1 MSNILTVRFPA
12 TVGYVEEINPRTGAV
27 YIYLFTPAENG
38 VELANAGVGHIYLEH
53 VTTYTWEPEPSEPP
67 PPPPPL
73 PTSARYK
80 VINPNGL
87 NVRNGSNTGYTAI
100 GSLAYGQIVVIDNA
114 TKQGTRYLWGRLI
127 SIENPTPEQVT
138 MMAREGEKWSAMK
151 DYNTVWLEVIPE
163 A

>member
-1 MSNILTVRFPA
+1 MPNILTVKFA
-12 TVGYVEEINPRTGAV
+12 KTVGLVEQINPHTGAL
-27 YIYLFTPAENG
+27 YIELFTPNEAGLEK
-38 VELANAGVGHIYLEH
+38 ANAGLGWLYITGAE
-53 VTTYTWEPEPSEPP
+53 YTWEPEPTTPP

-100 GSLAYGQIVVIDNA
+100 GSLAYGQIVTIDNA
-114 TKQGTRYLWGRLI
+114 TKQGTRYLWGRLL
-127 SIENPTPEQVT
+127 SIENPTPEQSA

-151 DYNTVWLEVIPE
+151 DGSIVWLEVIAE